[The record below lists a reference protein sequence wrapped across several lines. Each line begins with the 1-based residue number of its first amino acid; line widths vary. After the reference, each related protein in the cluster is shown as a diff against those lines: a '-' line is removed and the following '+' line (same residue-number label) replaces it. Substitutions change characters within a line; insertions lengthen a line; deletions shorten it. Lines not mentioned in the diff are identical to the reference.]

1 VRAQRRRRLLGR
13 ELVEASKA
21 RLPNYMQP
29 SRVLLVDEWPLNAN
43 GKVDRNALR
52 AVVDAE
58 AAAVAAAKLGAS
70 APVSAGAAAEASAPA
85 TRTGGAA

>member
-1 VRAQRRRRLLGR
+1 
-13 ELVEASKA
+13 
-21 RLPNYMQP
+21 MQP

-58 AAAVAAAKLGAS
+58 AAAVAAAKVRVAAES
-70 APVSAGAAAEASAPA
+70 AATDAPTRAAAPG
-85 TRTGGAA
+85 TGGAA